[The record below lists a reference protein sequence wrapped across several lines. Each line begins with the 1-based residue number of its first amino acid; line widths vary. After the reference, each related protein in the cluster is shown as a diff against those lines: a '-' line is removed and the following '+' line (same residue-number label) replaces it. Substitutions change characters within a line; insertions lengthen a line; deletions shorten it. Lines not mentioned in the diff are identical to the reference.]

1 MDVLDVDPE
10 LLRRSADA
18 ALHAAEQTQ
27 IHIDA
32 EIAGRIPELMETLV
46 PEGPYAYTI
55 QPQFNPD
62 LTVRAPILTTR
73 DEIRAAYEQVRG
85 ASDLLSA
92 EPMVE
97 IRGTWYTFQEA
108 VSTGQLK
115 GTDEPSNG
123 VETLAIF
130 PVSTGAG
137 ITGELVWPR
146 LPVDFLGQADAPA
159 DAPTEPREQ
168 RRATLVLHDRYLDS
182 LRATDVEAMLA
193 TFNDVAQSAI
203 RDYANDT
210 GTLTELQDADAHREH
225 YRVLFDRY
233 EIVAVEML
241 DRVVQDWYVFAELRF
256 TVRPRGDATA
266 PTSSFHV
273 AEYLVLGRDRRFIV
287 RIGHGTDPA

>member
-1 MDVLDVDPE
+1 MNVLDVDPE
-10 LLRRSADA
+10 LLRRGADA

-27 IHIDA
+27 IHVDA
-32 EIAGRIPELMETLV
+32 EIDGRIPQLMETLV

-85 ASDLLSA
+85 ASDLLST

-97 IRGTWYTFQEA
+97 IRGTWFTFQEA
-108 VSTGQLK
+108 VSTGQPK
-115 GTDEPSNG
+115 GTTEPSRG

-130 PVSTGAG
+130 PVSTGTG

-146 LPVDFLGQADAPA
+146 LPVEFLGQADAPA

-168 RRATLVLHDRYLDS
+168 RRATLARHDRYLDA
-182 LRATDVEAMLA
+182 LRGADVEAMLD

-203 RDYANDT
+203 RDYAGDT
-210 GTLTELQDADAHREH
+210 GTLIELRDADAHRAH
-225 YRVLFDRY
+225 YRSLFDRY
-233 EIVAVEML
+233 EIVSIDVL
-241 DRVVQDWYVFAELRF
+241 DRVVQDWYAFAELRV
-256 TVRPRGDATA
+256 TVRPRADAAA
-266 PTSSFHV
+266 PTSAFHV
-273 AEYLVLGRDRRFIV
+273 AEYLVLGRDGRFIV